1 MGTISNS
8 KSKKST
14 SLSSRLYAISFFKK
28 FSFYALQRI
37 ISFFLTTSIFI
48 SIHQSS
54 YEIGLNIYLPFALLG
69 MIMVLWK
76 NYNALAVGSLTL
88 LSTKEKINRYKKH
101 TSEIGLL
108 RILITMISTYVIYQS
123 GFSALFCLISSI
135 YLFLLSLEFD
145 TLYAI
150 RNKNIQSVKYLTL
163 GALITFVVLN
173 QKIIKIDAEYFIFFY
188 FGPLVLHHIFMAFAE
203 KVNVLNA
210 IFKKSSF
217 NKFLTLSIDPLL
229 FNLPLFFLTFEDS
242 LDYSVLHR
250 VFSAS
255 ILFLPFIYV
264 VNESISDAVR
274 IKPHVTLM
282 LLSSVAFVPTSLL
295 YVYLQAIMGFESNL
309 INLSFFIVL
318 NILALSYFYFLSWV
332 KQGFAIRPSKI
343 FFNIFLLAVYML
355 ALIFL
360 KVGIYIGLFISFLFI
375 IIILINTK
383 KISS

>member
-1 MGTISNS
+1 MDNISNS

-14 SLSSRLYAISFFKK
+14 SLSSRLNAIGILKK
-28 FSFYALQRI
+28 FSFYTLQRI

-54 YEIGLNIYLPFALLG
+54 YEIGLNIYLPFAWLG

-76 NYNALAVGSLTL
+76 NYNALAIGSLTL
-88 LSTKEKINRYKKH
+88 LSTKEKISRYKKH

-108 RILITMISTYVIYQS
+108 RILITIISTYVIYQS
-123 GFSALFCLISSI
+123 GFSVLFCLLSLI

-163 GALITFVVLN
+163 GAAITFVVLN

-188 FGPLVLHHIFMAFAE
+188 FGPLVLHHIFLAFAE
-203 KVNVLNA
+203 KVNVLNVV
-210 IFKKSSF
+210 FKKSSF

-229 FNLPLFFLTFEDS
+229 FNMPLFFLTFEDS

-264 VNESISDAVR
+264 VNESISGTLR

-282 LLSSVAFVPTSLL
+282 LLSSATFVPTSLL

-309 INLSFFIVL
+309 FNLSFFIVL
-318 NILALSYFYFLSWV
+318 NILAWCYFYFLSWV

-343 FFNIFLLAVYML
+343 SLNILLLAVYML
-355 ALIFL
+355 VLIFL
-360 KVGIYIGLFISFLFI
+360 KVGIYIGLFISFIFI
-375 IIILINTK
+375 ILILINTK
-383 KISS
+383 KIS